1 MPSTRL
7 ADAAP
12 ALAQAWVDIL
22 HAYRDANAG
31 HDLMVTATYRS
42 PQEQAALYRKG
53 RVLIGGTWVI
63 DDNPTT
69 SVVTNID
76 GMSKLSRH
84 NSQPAEALDFAVL
97 IGGKVSW
104 DAREYHPVGVLA
116 KARGLV
122 WGGDWVRL
130 RDYPHLELPVE

>member
-7 ADAAP
+7 SDCAP

-22 HAYRDANAG
+22 HAYREAHRG
-31 HDLMVTATYRS
+31 QDLIVTCTHRS
-42 PQEQAALYRKG
+42 VEEQAALYQKG
-53 RVLIGGTWVI
+53 RVLQDGRWVV
-63 DDNPTT
+63 DDDPKT
-69 SVVTNID
+69 SIVTNID
-76 GMSKLSRH
+76 GITKQSRH
-84 NSQPAEALDFAVL
+84 NSQPAEALDFAVV

-122 WGGDWVRL
+122 WGGEWTSL
-130 RDYPHLELPVE
+130 RDFPHLELPS